1 MRLFVAVW
9 PSPRVVSVLRATVG
23 TLSGQEGAGA
33 LRWTGPGQW
42 HVTLRFFGP
51 ADVEEAT
58 EAFRSAVVPSVGT
71 VEAVVGPATG
81 RFGRRVLH
89 VPVSGLEGVAT
100 AVVEA
105 TMAVGTPPEDRPF
118 AGHLTLARSRARGGT
133 DLSPW
138 CGVPVSGRWVV
149 DEVTLVASHAGRE
162 GARYEVVD
170 RRALPG

>member
-9 PSPRVVSVLRATVG
+9 PSPRVASVLRATVG

-42 HVTLRFFGP
+42 HVTLRFLGT

-89 VPVSGLEGVAT
+89 VPVSGLEGLAAAVMDAT
-100 AVVEA
+100 AS
-105 TMAVGTPPEDRPF
+105 VGAPPDDRPF
-118 AGHLTLARSRARGGT
+118 AGHLTLARARPRGGV

-138 CGVPVSGRWVV
+138 CGVPVSGRWTVG
-149 DEVTLVASHAGRE
+149 EATLVASRTGRE